1 MGKICA
7 VGYISRTYPK
17 SRGLRASLLEIALG
31 DDYDEALGEVE
42 DAHNHLHCTLVEDP
56 WYNFFNPTDWTNCS
70 WDCGAKE
77 VEAAQIEDIINCYY
91 NGVVGGSIKQFDP
104 PVNGGFSPN
113 DTQRW
118 PALFQWVARCAGVTD
133 IQASYV
139 LKALWVGANS
149 GWIYQ
154 GNTFVC
160 FDGAGE
166 RRYGSHL
173 GRILYPK
180 DYESNTQNRTKP
192 ESGKNVIEEAGD
204 AAKKGWEF
212 VEDLLGILKWA
223 VIIGVVGVIAF
234 YGYQLYQGYGSGNKY
249 GSYNGGNE

>member
-1 MGKICA
+1 MAEICG
-7 VGYISRTYPK
+7 VGYISRTYQN

-42 DAHNHLHCTLVEDP
+42 DAHLHLNCTLESSI
-56 WYNFFNPTDWTNCS
+56 WTGCG
-70 WDCGAKE
+70 WECGAKE

-91 NGVVGGSIKQFDP
+91 NGVINGTIKQFDP
-104 PVNGGFSPN
+104 PVNGGFSAN
-113 DTQRW
+113 DKKRW
-118 PALFQWVARCAGVTD
+118 PALYQWVGRCAGVSD

-139 LKALWVGANS
+139 LRALFVGANS

-154 GNTFVC
+154 GGSFSYWC
-160 FDGAGE
+160 FSEAGE

-180 DYESNTQNRTKP
+180 DYEANTANRTKP
-192 ESGKNVIEEAGD
+192 ESGKNLIEEAGD
-204 AAKKGWEF
+204 AAKKGVEF
-212 VEDLLGILKWA
+212 VEELLGILKWA

-234 YGYQLYQGYGSGNKY
+234 YGYQLYQGYGNSY
-249 GSYNGGNE
+249 GTYKGITE